1 MSVAQVLHALRSSS
15 LFSVFLPCSSSPFFP
30 FSTILSFKAASPT
43 LLCLGPSSGMA
54 EAVAA
59 LLRRKASKGGWDVLA
74 RARAVLIQRSQLRRL
89 EKEFFRGNA
98 GRAVSRGAS
107 GEASGEAGESK
118 DRSKVAKSA
127 GLAGAG
133 KLR

>member
-1 MSVAQVLHALRSSS
+1 MSVAQVLHAPLRLSFFRLSALYLLS
-15 LFSVFLPCSSSPFFP
+15 PLSVPKPSSP
-30 FSTILSFKAASPT
+30 SKAASPT

-59 LLRRKASKGGWDVLA
+59 LLRRKASKGGWDALA
-74 RARAVLIQRSQLRRL
+74 RARAVFIQRSQLRRL

-107 GEASGEAGESK
+107 GEAGESK
-118 DRSKVAKSA
+118 DRSKLAKSA
-127 GLAGAG
+127 GLAGVG